1 MKKQQFVLN
10 DHLLESSKQRLEVE
24 DAFGEAASCLIC
36 SICAADAASAA
47 AVGFTQCTAT
57 GAFE

>member
-10 DHLLESSKQRLEVE
+10 EQLLKTNKQKLEVE
-24 DAFGEAASCLIC
+24 DAFGEAASCLLC